1 MVFNDP
7 YAYAAAQFSRSQHL
21 VRLADGAVPFYR
33 SSGQIRGYVTCGV
46 DALVDAG
53 LMMEEA
59 PSGRLV
65 LTADG
70 REAFA
75 AVPQHLAA
83 AGRRLA
89 SRLMIHP

>member
-1 MVFNDP
+1 MIFSDP

-21 VRLADGAVPFYR
+21 VRLACGSVPFYGGGGR
-33 SSGQIRGYVTCGV
+33 IRGYVTCGV

-53 LMMEEA
+53 LMEEE

-65 LTADG
+65 LNATG
-70 REAFA
+70 REMFA